1 MSKDRGFD
9 DIQLM
14 ELGFKQHRTHI
25 KGEYYWE
32 YKTKNVTLVTNETN
46 FELSQGNLYTLMLLT
61 DYNEI
66 TIRNARDFEA
76 IVKILENQ

>member
-1 MSKDRGFD
+1 MSRDRGFD

-14 ELGFKQHRTHI
+14 ELGFKQ
-25 KGEYYWE
+25 
-32 YKTKNVTLVTNETN
+32 LVTNETN

-66 TIRNARDFEA
+66 TIRNATDFKA
-76 IVKILENQ
+76 ITRILSNQ